1 MSRVSDLRKTQ
12 ELAKKGVIFAPDSFI
27 NASIEDLMKVC
38 NGCGAK
44 GSWFRPPKRM
54 YGTLIVYACHV
65 HDWMYQFGLSK
76 KDKKNADKAM
86 NKNINRLIDCDAS
99 AKWYKPVPLQKTR
112 SYVYYLGVRLFG
124 SKAFFD
130 KNS

>member
-12 ELAKKGVIFAPDSFI
+12 ELARKGVIFAPDSFI
-27 NASIEDLMKVC
+27 NATIEDLMRIC
-38 NGCGAK
+38 NGCGQK

-65 HDWMYQFGLSK
+65 HDWMYSKGRTK

-86 NKNINRLIDCDAS
+86 KVNIDKLIDKDGES
-99 AKWYKPVPLQKTR
+99 KWYKPIPLQKTR
-112 SYVYYLGVRLFG
+112 SYIYYLGVKLFG
-124 SKAFFD
+124 GKAFRD
-130 KNS
+130 KDA